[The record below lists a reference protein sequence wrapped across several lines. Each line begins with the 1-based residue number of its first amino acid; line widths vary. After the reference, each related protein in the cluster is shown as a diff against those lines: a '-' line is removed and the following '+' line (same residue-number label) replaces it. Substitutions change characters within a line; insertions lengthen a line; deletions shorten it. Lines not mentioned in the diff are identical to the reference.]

1 MNVNSREGWKWKARS
16 AHGLRGA
23 GLVTD
28 SLTRKGHAQNIITFA
43 LEFFGMNTSDKIKSL
58 PEASAIVRGW
68 KATGQKVVFTNGC
81 FDLLHLGHVD
91 YLEKARNLGDKLVVG
106 LNTDNSV
113 SRFKGPERPLQ
124 DQNSRARV
132 LASLQFV
139 DLVVF
144 FDEDTPLNLIS
155 ELVPGVL
162 VKGSDY
168 LAENIVGA
176 EVVKRNGGEVKTIDF
191 VPGYSTTRIVEKIKR
206 T

>member
-1 MNVNSREGWKWKARS
+1 MK
-16 AHGLRGA
+16 
-23 GLVTD
+23 
-28 SLTRKGHAQNIITFA
+28 
-43 LEFFGMNTSDKIKSL
+43 TSNKIKSL
-58 PEASAIVRGW
+58 SDASSQVKVW
-68 KATGQKVVFTNGC
+68 QKEGQKIVFTNGC
-81 FDLLHLGHVD
+81 FDLVHLGHVD
-91 YLEKARNLGDKLVVG
+91 YLEKARNLGDRLVLG
-106 LNTDNSV
+106 LNTDSSV

-132 LASLQFV
+132 LASMEFI

-155 ELVPGVL
+155 ELVPNIL

-176 EVVKRNGGEVKTIDF
+176 DVVKKNGGEVKTIDF